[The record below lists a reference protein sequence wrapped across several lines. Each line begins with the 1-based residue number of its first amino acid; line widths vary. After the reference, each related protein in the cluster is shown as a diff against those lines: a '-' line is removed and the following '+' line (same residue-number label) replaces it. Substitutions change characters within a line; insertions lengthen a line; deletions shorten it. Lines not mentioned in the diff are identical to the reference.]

1 MNTSAMTGAAS
12 ATSEASAP
20 LTALAALQR
29 EARWATATPQ
39 QREVLKRIA
48 LQRDRWTAER
58 LAREQA
64 QALRAA
70 RTSVPVDA
78 PLAERLMVFARL
90 HPVATAG
97 VAGLALLLGP
107 RKLWRYG
114 ALALPWINKL
124 RR

>member
-12 ATSEASAP
+12 ATSEVSAP
-20 LTALAALQR
+20 LTALEALQR

-48 LQRDRWTAER
+48 LQRDRWAAAR
-58 LAREQA
+58 QAREQA
-64 QALRAA
+64 LAQRAA

>member
-1 MNTSAMTGAAS
+1 
-12 ATSEASAP
+12 
-20 LTALAALQR
+20 
-29 EARWATATPQ
+29 
-39 QREVLKRIA
+39 
-48 LQRDRWTAER
+48 
-58 LAREQA
+58 
-64 QALRAA
+64 
-70 RTSVPVDA
+70 VPVDA

>member
-1 MNTSAMTGAAS
+1 MTGAAS

-20 LTALAALQR
+20 LTALEALQR

-48 LQRDRWTAER
+48 LQRDRWTAAR
-58 LAREQA
+58 QAREQA
-64 QALRAA
+64 LAQRAS

>member
-20 LTALAALQR
+20 LTALEALQR
-29 EARWATATPQ
+29 EARWATATLQ

-48 LQRDRWTAER
+48 LQRDRWAAAR
-58 LAREQA
+58 QAREQA
-64 QALRAA
+64 LAQRAA